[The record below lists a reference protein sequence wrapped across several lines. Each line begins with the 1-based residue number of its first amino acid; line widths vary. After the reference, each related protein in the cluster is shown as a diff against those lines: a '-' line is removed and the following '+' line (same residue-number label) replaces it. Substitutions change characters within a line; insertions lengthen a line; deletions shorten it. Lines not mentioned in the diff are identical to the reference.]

1 MSVSNREIE
10 SKTRGFAPAE
20 RIGSVSEYYFSKKLR
35 EIAALNAAGQ
45 DIISLG
51 VGGPDRPPHESV
63 IDRLCNEAQV
73 ESNHSY
79 QSYVG
84 IPELRAAM
92 AKWYKARYG
101 VELNPTNEILPL
113 IGSKEG
119 ILHISMAFLNAG
131 DGVLVPNPGYPT
143 YTSVSKLLQAEV
155 FTYELAEES
164 GWMPDFEALERLPL
178 DKIKLMWVNYPN
190 MPTGTNATREL
201 NEKLVAFARRH
212 SIIVV
217 CDNPYSMILNPA
229 PMSLLEVEGAK
240 ECCIELNSLSKSLN
254 MSGWRVGM
262 LSTNPTF
269 VEWILRVKSNIDSGM
284 FRPLQLAAVEALEL
298 GDEWY
303 RDLNEMYGRRRKI
316 AAKIMNAI
324 GCRFDENQVGLFLW
338 GKIADDEISAEV
350 LCDKV
355 LDQARVFV
363 TPGFIF
369 GSQGERYVR
378 ISLCATEERMEEA
391 LSRIE
396 ESIK

>member
-1 MSVSNREIE
+1 MSALNTQNNFHPAQRIE
-10 SKTRGFAPAE
+10 EVA
-20 RIGSVSEYYFSKKLR
+20 EYYFSRKLR
-35 EIAALNAAGQ
+35 EIGELNAKGL

-63 IDRLCNEAQV
+63 VERLCTEAHV
-73 ESNHSY
+73 PTNHSY

-92 AKWYKARYG
+92 SGWYRARYG

-143 YTSVSKLLQAEV
+143 YTSVSRLLQAEI
-155 FTYELAEES
+155 FNYDLTEES

-178 DKIKLMWVNYPN
+178 EKIKLMWVNYPN
-190 MPTGTNATREL
+190 MPTGTNATAKLYR
-201 NEKLVAFARRH
+201 KLVDFARRH

-229 PMSLLEVEGAK
+229 PSSILTVPGAK
-240 ECCIELNSLSKSLN
+240 ECCIELNSLSKSHN
-254 MSGWRVGM
+254 MSGWRMGM
-262 LSTNPTF
+262 LSTNRTF
-269 VEWILRVKSNIDSGM
+269 VEWILRVKSNVDSGM
-284 FRPLQLAAVEALEL
+284 FKPLQLAAVEALSL
-298 GDEWY
+298 GDDWY
-303 RDLNEMYGRRRKI
+303 TELNGIYARRRKI
-316 AAKIMNAI
+316 ASKIMHAI
-324 GCRFDENQVGLFLW
+324 GCRYDEEQVGLFLW
-338 GKIADDEISAEV
+338 GRIPEGEESSEV

-355 LDQARVFV
+355 LENARVFI

-369 GSQGERYVR
+369 GSQGARYVR

-391 LSRIE
+391 HKRI
-396 ESIK
+396 INAKI